1 VLASTLAC
9 ATAADTLVTIALCTC
24 RRELYSHRPDGRFAD
39 ALAFTLAWQLWPTLL
54 STTVCTCHRDLEIS
68 HRPHGRLTFCSLFAG
83 RRCLGRA
90 GWHSDHLIVH
100 DQWEHSK
107 RGAHSCSKFPIC
119 PMGDSSFA
127 RCLQGGGVAVFGGT
141 VSIVNSQIY
150 SNTAPLGAGVYVAS
164 STSVPAVTITSS
176 LITGNT
182 ANSASSGGGGVIV
195 SGGRV
200 AISSCTISGNT
211 ASQGGGVTVYGGTV
225 TISSCTI
232 SGNTA
237 GLVRAHPQK
246 FPMPRWESC

>member
-1 VLASTLAC
+1 MLASTLAC

-107 RGAHSCSKFPIC
+107 RGAHSCSKFPIA
-119 PMGDSSFA
+119 PMGKWLTCLPRLTLAQLRPSLSGQRQWVRATETLKTSHGRLIFRSLFA
-127 RCLQGGGVAVFGGT
+127 GRRCLCLFRHGHDNVFLDLRE
-141 VSIVNSQIY
+141 Y
-150 SNTAPLGAGVYVAS
+150 SLRCA
-164 STSVPAVTITSS
+164 
-176 LITGNT
+176 
-182 ANSASSGGGGVIV
+182 
-195 SGGRV
+195 
-200 AISSCTISGNT
+200 
-211 ASQGGGVTVYGGTV
+211 
-225 TISSCTI
+225 
-232 SGNTA
+232 
-237 GLVRAHPQK
+237 
-246 FPMPRWESC
+246 

>member
-150 SNTAPLGAGVYVAS
+150 SNTAPL
-164 STSVPAVTITSS
+164 
-176 LITGNT
+176 
-182 ANSASSGGGGVIV
+182 
-195 SGGRV
+195 
-200 AISSCTISGNT
+200 
-211 ASQGGGVTVYGGTV
+211 
-225 TISSCTI
+225 
-232 SGNTA
+232 
-237 GLVRAHPQK
+237 VRAHARK
-246 FPMPRWESC
+246 FPSPPRETRFRSLFAGSRCLCRFEHQRASGHNNVFLDHRQHS